1 MNKIGE
7 IIEIKPILK
16 LYKNEIGSATQGN
29 ICKYL
34 NCCKGEV
41 YVVFDDKENI
51 QQGALCKIKEDI
63 YSHSDNT
70 LKAFS
75 KEDYKDNEK
84 GFNGNAFVYL
94 NNYKYIMRL
103 N

>member
-7 IIEIKPILK
+7 IIEIKPILNF
-16 LYKNEIGSATQGN
+16 YKDETGSATQGN

-51 QQGALCKIKEDI
+51 KQGAFCKIKEDI
-63 YSHSDNT
+63 FSNYT

-75 KEDYKDNEK
+75 KEDSKDNEK
-84 GFNGNAFVYL
+84 GFNGNAIVYL
-94 NNYKYIMRL
+94 NNYKYMMRL

>member
-29 ICKYL
+29 VCKYL

-63 YSHSDNT
+63 YSHSDNI